1 MSPFLEFRSWLRD
14 GPRPERALAAV
25 TGVLLLALVAWAVI
39 PNIPSDSTT
48 VASVAGVESPAAP
61 APAAPASGAVTPTG
75 PAGAPPTSA
84 AAVSTAP
91 QAGPGI
97 AVPSAVTSTAGGAP
111 STAVAPTGATRPS
124 SHGASSSSNAACP
137 VGATDKGVTATT
149 ITIGVIIYTTGSAN
163 SLINLPAASDWEK
176 AYTAV
181 FNAVNAKGG
190 LACRKLVPK
199 FYVDNV
205 LDSNSEHSLCLQAA
219 QDKVFALFNNPF
231 ATAEQT
237 CPAKQHI
244 PDFWATPP
252 HTHDVAQYVP
262 YILSYQPDFD
272 RLIHLYVRGA
282 HDLGWFTGMKK
293 LGIIEQSCF
302 PDENTDI
309 ANELSAIGIDPHQ
322 ASIFN
327 YGCSSAPVN
336 SPLTDSQ
343 AAIQFKNAG
352 VTHVMNVG
360 YASDVGFS
368 NAADGQHFFPKFA
381 HMEDASGQA
390 IASGVTKPGKSYDGT
405 LLIETIPTGGPNT
418 PGYTFSP
425 ANQTCASQLASVGLP
440 SQTSSDVAKFYG
452 LACVDMTMF
461 VAAVSHAPQL
471 VGTQLSTGLSRA
483 GTLDL
488 AYPSGPLTVTDPA
501 RPTGGT
507 VFEPAQWYTACECWR
522 ITDPHFRPASG

>member
-1 MSPFLEFRSWLRD
+1 MEFRSWLRD
-14 GPRPERALAAV
+14 GPRPERAMAAV
-25 TGVLLLALVAWAVI
+25 TGLLVLALIAWATI
-39 PNIPSDSTT
+39 PNLPSHSTAAASITGIDS
-48 VASVAGVESPAAP
+48 GVP
-61 APAAPASGAVTPTG
+61 APSTG
-75 PAGAPPTSA
+75 PAT
-84 AAVSTAP
+84 
-91 QAGPGI
+91 Q
-97 AVPSAVTSTAGGAP
+97 GGAP
-111 STAVAPTGATRPS
+111 VGQPPSSAPQVAGPQPSVGTSGPLAPTVGVPGPTATTGSAPVGGHAPS
-124 SHGASSSSNAACP
+124 ARVSASSARAGCP

-163 SLINLPAASDWEK
+163 SLINLPAPADWEK

-181 FNAVNAKGG
+181 FDAVNKKGG

-205 LDSNSEHSLCLQAA
+205 LDSNAEHSLCLQAA

-237 CPAKQHI
+237 CPAKEHI
-244 PDFWATPP
+244 PNFWATPP

-262 YILSYQPDFD
+262 YILSYQADFD

-282 HDLGWFTGMKK
+282 YDLGWFNGMKK

-309 ANELSAIGIDPHQ
+309 ANELTAIGIDPGK

-336 SPLTDSQ
+336 DPVTDQQ
-343 AAIQFKNAG
+343 AAIQFKSAG
-352 VTHVMNVG
+352 VTNVMNVG

-368 NAADGQHFFPKFA
+368 NGADSQNYHPKFA

-405 LLIETIPTGGPNT
+405 LLIEAIPTGGPNT
-418 PGYTFSP
+418 PGWVASP
-425 ANQTCASQLASVGLP
+425 ATKECAAELATVGLP
-440 SQTSSDVAKFYG
+440 SPTASDVAKFYG
-452 LACVDMTMF
+452 LACVAMTMF
-461 VAAVSHAPQL
+461 SAAVTHAPQL
-471 VGTQLSTGLSRA
+471 VGTQLSTGLARA

-488 AYPSGPLTVTDPA
+488 SYPSGPLTVTDPA
-501 RPTGGT
+501 RPTGGK
-507 VFEPAQWYTACECWR
+507 VFEPAQWYTACQCWR
-522 ITDPHFRPASG
+522 ITDAHFRPPSA